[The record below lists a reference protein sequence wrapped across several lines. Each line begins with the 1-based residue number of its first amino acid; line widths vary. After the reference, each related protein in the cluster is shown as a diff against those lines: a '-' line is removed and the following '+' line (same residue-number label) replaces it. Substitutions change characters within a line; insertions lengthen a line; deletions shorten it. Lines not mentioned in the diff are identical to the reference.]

1 MTHIDLMIAWF
12 KRRGGSATLG
22 EILRSGE
29 PWAYEWR
36 ARATNLRQKTR
47 YDLQLVRG
55 QRANDNRY
63 SLVEKPYMQTEI
75 AA

>member
-1 MTHIDLMIAWF
+1 MTHIDMMVNWF

-22 EILRSGE
+22 EILASGE

-36 ARATNLRQKTR
+36 ARATNLRQKGR
-47 YDLQLVRG
+47 YDLHLVRG
-55 QRANDNRY
+55 PRASDNRY
-63 SLVEKPYMQTEI
+63 SLVEKPYLQTEI